1 MFCVDATLKSN
12 LKNRLD
18 LPKSRYFENF
28 LFGTVMGFTFSKEK
42 NQNEKKYHMDSA
54 LIESNDVNVLSVWH
68 IVGIN
73 GELISTG
80 KCSCFYIDMKN

>member
-1 MFCVDATLKSN
+1 
-12 LKNRLD
+12 
-18 LPKSRYFENF
+18 
-28 LFGTVMGFTFSKEK
+28 
-42 NQNEKKYHMDSA
+42 MDSA

-80 KCSCFYIDMKN
+80 KCSCFYIDMKNYVATLNSPKTVVKENKHVLVFDVSDIKTFVEKKLQE